1 MKNLLFKLFSGNVV
15 VSGSSFV
22 ASIILLRSLGIDGY
36 GQYVTL
42 LAALTT
48 VNSFIRLPSWQGLL
62 KHPSADGLENV
73 FGLALIIEGL
83 LGILGVVVLI
93 ILTKVLTI
101 DVPLFFYC
109 IPLIYFRNTTQFPLR
124 YREKYGLYAIITSS
138 GAIFRLFSFYILSS
152 NSDQVGQYILFYT
165 LSICLEESLFLYFSI
180 RHIKPVFNRCG
191 FNFMKENS
199 RLFYSLYLNASLKS
213 LYRGGD
219 ILLVNYLFGNTVTGA
234 FKLIKNSGILFQI
247 IIDPFYQYYYRKDIV
262 NFTIGQNWKPPINA
276 ALILLGYIGVNLLG
290 LIILKFVYE
299 QPSDQHVYFLVF
311 NIGFLIQFFTIRLQ
325 GILIAQGEDYYLSK
339 AILFSAVGYL
349 LVILISPYTSLIILY
364 LSWPIFY
371 ALWTILILKR
381 YENYLS

>member
-48 VNSFIRLPSWQGLL
+48 VNSFTRLPFWQGLL
-62 KHPSADGLENV
+62 KHPNADGLENV
-73 FGLALIIEGL
+73 FGIALIIEGL

-101 DVPLFFYC
+101 DLPLYFCC

-138 GAIFRLFSFYILSS
+138 GAIFRLFSFYILSC

-165 LSICLEESLFLYFSI
+165 LSVCLEESLFLYFSI
-180 RHIKPVFNRCG
+180 RHLKPAFNRCG
-191 FNFMKENS
+191 SNFIKENS
-199 RLFYSLYLNASLKS
+199 RLFYALYLNASLKS
-213 LYRGGD
+213 LYRGAD

-262 NFTIGQNWKPPINA
+262 NFTIGQNWKPPINTGM
-276 ALILLGYIGVNLLG
+276 ILLGYLGVNLLG

-299 QPSDQHVYFLVF
+299 QPSEQKVYFLVF

-325 GILIAQGEDYYLSK
+325 GILIAKGEDYYLSK
-339 AILFSAVGYL
+339 AILFAAVGYL
-349 LVILISPYTSLIILY
+349 LVILIAPYTSLIILY

-371 ALWTILILKR
+371 ALWTIIILKR